1 MIFLVHYSV
10 DRSKG
15 KPGRL
20 RDLMSDSWHWEK
32 VEAVDEP
39 DAMEKI
45 YEKEGFENVNYF
57 MSVTIS
63 S

>member
-10 DRSKG
+10 
-15 KPGRL
+15 L
-20 RDLMSDSWHWEK
+20 RGPNGEQVWEK

-57 MSVTIS
+57 MSVNVS